1 MSAAHCIPAA
11 PREEEQPDVERLK
24 VLDDGQF
31 LVVLRA
37 NEVLNPLSRA
47 VGGQRER
54 RFMGEVATVINM
66 LRVRMSD
73 MLFSFAQRMAV
84 QEVMFRH
91 RSTLEAS
98 DLIEVLCSRIE
109 VLAGW
114 GFSSRQ
120 QFGSRRGWTEWAES
134 GDMCYGSM
142 ETGWF

>member
-1 MSAAHCIPAA
+1 MSAAHGIPAA
-11 PREEEQPDVERLK
+11 PRGEEQPDVERLK
-24 VLDDGQF
+24 GLDDGQF

-47 VGGQRER
+47 VVGQRER

-73 MLFSFAQRMAV
+73 MLFSFAQRVAV

-98 DLIEVLCSRIE
+98 DLIEASRIE

-114 GFSSRQ
+114 GFSSQQ
-120 QFGSRRGWTEWAES
+120 QFWLKERLDIVGGVGRYVLWEY
-134 GDMCYGSM
+134 GDGVA
-142 ETGWF
+142 